1 MLAHR
6 ECLLP
11 VNDIYCSY
19 GAYLLNAIDRGTEF
33 QFSEN
38 QTAASLEGFIFY
50 VSLRQKEALSE
61 CSCP

>member
-1 MLAHR
+1 MIFT
-6 ECLLP
+6 
-11 VNDIYCSY
+11 VSY

-38 QTAASLEGFIFY
+38 QTAAGLEGFIFY
-50 VSLRQKEALSE
+50 VSQRQKEALCE